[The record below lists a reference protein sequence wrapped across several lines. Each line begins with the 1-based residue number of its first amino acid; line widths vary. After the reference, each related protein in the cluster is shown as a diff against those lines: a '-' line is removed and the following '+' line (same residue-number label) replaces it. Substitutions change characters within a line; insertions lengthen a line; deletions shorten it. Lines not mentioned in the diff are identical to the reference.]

1 MTTEM
6 TSKHKIDHEK
16 LLESTNRDTKT
27 YAFSKLVP
35 SSHDGMICMTF
46 VRCCRNKKSIL
57 AVDNSIARDYTVL
70 GILSHLTWI
79 KKNFNDIICVLTG
92 RHNPFVGVVHFVIT
106 KRRD

>member
-46 VRCCRNKKSIL
+46 VRCCRNK
-57 AVDNSIARDYTVL
+57 
-70 GILSHLTWI
+70 
-79 KKNFNDIICVLTG
+79 
-92 RHNPFVGVVHFVIT
+92 
-106 KRRD
+106 